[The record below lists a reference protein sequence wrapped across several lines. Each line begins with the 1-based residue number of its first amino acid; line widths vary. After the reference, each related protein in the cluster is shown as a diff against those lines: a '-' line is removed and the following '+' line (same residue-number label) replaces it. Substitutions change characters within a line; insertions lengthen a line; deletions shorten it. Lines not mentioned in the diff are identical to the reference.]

1 MPKSLDVYLQS
12 NLVGHLSQD
21 SGGQM
26 HFQYVES
33 WLNGSGA
40 APLSQSLPLR
50 KERFS
55 QKECRG
61 YFGGILPE
69 ASNREVVARNL
80 GISARNDF
88 AMLKEIGGECAGA
101 VTFVP
106 TRDRLPEN
114 RNSHRTLSSS
124 ELAAVL
130 RELRK
135 RPLLAGQEGIRQSL
149 AGAQDKVAVC
159 LIGDEISL
167 PLDGAPSTHVLK
179 PAVERFEGVVQNESL
194 CMRLAAAIGLP
205 TAKVEA
211 RSVEGMDYLRVER
224 YDRVYRKD
232 LIHGPVLE
240 RLHQEDFCQAF
251 GIVSE
256 MKYQNEGGP
265 SLKQCFALLRKVSS
279 APVID
284 LARLLDAVIFNYIV
298 GNNDA
303 HGKNFSLLYRGLG
316 TACMQEESAM
326 TVIPM
331 VTRRLLRTKQAAAY
345 LSMSE
350 WKLRR
355 LIQTEIIPFVQD
367 QRGGPFLSPAYDFL
381 TTSVYAGY
389 QQNPP
394 GISFLGKKTWTPG
407 KNLSRFIASTFG
419 IPLREQSV
427 MLERISDAVADT
439 VPLVRERM
447 SELPEFRDIGKR
459 MLLAWQEGITSLRDR
474 RAYAVGDWPANKVFE
489 GISDPPKLEDP
500 KTVLGRSPLLGS
512 RSSRSKKLSLCNA
525 VDIRYWVDC
534 EVFAWVR

>member
-12 NLVGHLSQD
+12 DLVGHLSQAT
-21 SGGQM
+21 GGQM

-33 WLNGSGA
+33 WLDGSGA

-69 ASNREVVARNL
+69 ASNREIVARNL

-106 TRDRLPEN
+106 TGDRLPEN
-114 RNSHRTLSSS
+114 WNSHRTLSSS

-159 LIGDEISL
+159 LSGDEISL

-205 TAKVEA
+205 TAKVQA
-211 RSVEGMDYLRVER
+211 RSVEGMDYLLVER
-224 YDRVYRKD
+224 YDRVCRKD
-232 LIHGPVLE
+232 SIHEPVLE
-240 RLHQEDFCQAF
+240 RLHQEDFCQAL

-279 APVID
+279 APAVD
-284 LARLLDAVIFNYIV
+284 LARLLDAVIFNYLV

-316 TACMQEESAM
+316 TDHLHVGVAPLYDILSTVYYPEISRTMAM
-326 TVIPM
+326 K
-331 VTRRLLRTKQAAAY
+331 LGGEY
-345 LSMSE
+345 SSE
-350 WKLRR
+350 KVWPHNFEQLA
-355 LIQTEIIPFVQD
+355 ED
-367 QRGGPFLSPAYDFL
+367 
-381 TTSVYAGY
+381 AG
-389 QQNPP
+389 
-394 GISFLGKKTWTPG
+394 LAK
-407 KNLSRFIASTFG
+407 
-419 IPLREQSV
+419 
-427 MLERISDAVADT
+427 
-439 VPLVRERM
+439 PLVIGRVAEM
-447 SELPEFRDIGKR
+447 IDEICTVLPQMRSD
-459 MLLAWQEGITSLRDR
+459 GITSSIAMRILERCELSQR
-474 RAYAVGDWPANKVFE
+474 RIE
-489 GISDPPKLEDP
+489 
-500 KTVLGRSPLLGS
+500 R
-512 RSSRSKKLSLCNA
+512 
-525 VDIRYWVDC
+525 
-534 EVFAWVR
+534 

>member
-12 NLVGHLSQD
+12 DLVGHLSQD
-21 SGGQM
+21 TGGQM

-33 WLNGSGA
+33 WLDGSGA

-69 ASNREVVARNL
+69 AGNREIVARNL

-106 TRDRLPEN
+106 TGDRLPEN

-124 ELAAVL
+124 ELAVVL

-149 AGAQDKVAVC
+149 AGAQDKVPVC
-159 LIGDEISL
+159 LSGYEISL
-167 PLDGAPSTHVLK
+167 PLYGAPSTHVLK

-205 TAKVEA
+205 TAKVQA
-211 RSVEGMDYLRVER
+211 RSVEGMDFLLIER

-232 LIHGPVLE
+232 SIQGPVLE
-240 RLHQEDFCQAF
+240 RLHQEDFCQAL

-279 APVID
+279 APAVD
-284 LARLLDAVIFNYIV
+284 LARLLDAVIFNYLV

-303 HGKNFSLLYRGLG
+303 HGKNFSLLYCGLG
-316 TACMQEESAM
+316 TDDPHVGLAPLYDILSTVYYPELSRTMAMKLGGEYSSAKVWPHNFEQLAEDAGLEKSLVIGRVAEMVEEIR
-326 TVIPM
+326 TVLPQITSDEISSSI
-331 VTRRLLRTKQAAAY
+331 VTR
-345 LSMSE
+345 
-350 WKLRR
+350 
-355 LIQTEIIPFVQD
+355 I
-367 QRGGPFLSPAYDFL
+367 
-381 TTSVYAGY
+381 
-389 QQNPP
+389 
-394 GISFLGKKTWTPG
+394 
-407 KNLSRFIASTFG
+407 
-419 IPLREQSV
+419 
-427 MLERISDAVADT
+427 LERC
-439 VPLVRERM
+439 ER
-447 SELPEFRDIGKR
+447 IQKR
-459 MLLAWQEGITSLRDR
+459 FQQ
-474 RAYAVGDWPANKVFE
+474 
-489 GISDPPKLEDP
+489 
-500 KTVLGRSPLLGS
+500 
-512 RSSRSKKLSLCNA
+512 
-525 VDIRYWVDC
+525 
-534 EVFAWVR
+534 